1 MTQNDLWF
9 TARGAG
15 LAALLSLTITVTIG
29 TLGSTAVT
37 SAANRVVWQY
47 VHRTAAGIGI
57 LLIAVHVTT
66 LVLDAKAHVGV
77 AGAFVPFA
85 SQYRPNAVALGSMT
99 AYTVIVV
106 AAAGVARGR
115 FAATR
120 VGAASWRAI
129 HLLAYPAWLTALLH
143 SVLSGTDRAVSW
155 VVLLDVACVA
165 AVVTAGVV
173 RIVRI
178 DATLE
183 PRPNV
188 PSLMGPVR

>member
-15 LAALLSLTITVTIG
+15 LAALLSLTITVVIG
-29 TLGSTAVT
+29 TLGSAAVT
-37 SAANRVVWQY
+37 SAPNRVVWQY
-47 VHRTAAGIGI
+47 VHRTAAGIG
-57 LLIAVHVTT
+57 LLLVAVHVTT
-66 LVLDAKAHVGV
+66 LVSDAKAHVGV

-85 SQYRPNAVALGSMT
+85 SQYRPNAVALGSIT

-106 AAAGVARGR
+106 AVAGAARGR

-120 VGAASWRAI
+120 VGAASWRGI
-129 HLLAYPAWLTALLH
+129 HVLAYPAWLTAVLH

-155 VVLLDVACVA
+155 VVLLDVSCVG
-165 AVVTAGVV
+165 AVMIAGVMRLV
-173 RIVRI
+173 RA

-183 PRPNV
+183 RGPNV
-188 PSLMGPVR
+188 PRLMGPVR

>member
-15 LAALLSLTITVTIG
+15 LAALLSLTITVVLG
-29 TLGSTAVT
+29 TLGSAAVT
-37 SAANRVVWQY
+37 SPPNRVVWQY
-47 VHRTAAGIGI
+47 VHRTAAGIGM
-57 LLIAVHVTT
+57 LLIVVHVTT
-66 LVLDAKAHVGV
+66 LVFDAKARVGV

-85 SQYRPNAVALGSMT
+85 SHYRPNAVALGSIT
-99 AYTVIVV
+99 AYTIIVV
-106 AAAGVARGR
+106 ATAGAARGR

-129 HLLAYPAWLTALLH
+129 HLLAYPAWLTAVLH
-143 SVLSGTDRAVSW
+143 SVLSGTDRVVSW

-165 AVVTAGVV
+165 AVMIAGVV
-173 RIVRI
+173 RLVRA

-183 PRPNV
+183 RGPNV
-188 PSLMGPVR
+188 PRVMGRVR

>member
-15 LAALLSLTITVTIG
+15 LAALLSLTITVVMG
-29 TLGSTAVT
+29 TLGSAAVT

-57 LLIAVHVTT
+57 LLVAVHVTT
-66 LVLDAKAHVGV
+66 LMFDAKAHVGV

-85 SQYRPNAVALGSMT
+85 SQYRPNAVALGSIT
-99 AYTVIVV
+99 AYTIIVV
-106 AAAGVARGR
+106 AVAGVARRR

-120 VGAASWRAI
+120 LGAASWRAV
-129 HLLAYPAWLTALLH
+129 HVLAYPAWLTAVLH

-155 VVLLDVACVA
+155 VVLLDVTCIG
-165 AVVTAGVV
+165 AVMVAGVV

-178 DATLE
+178 DATHE
-183 PRPNV
+183 RGPTV

>member
-1 MTQNDLWF
+1 
-9 TARGAG
+9 
-15 LAALLSLTITVTIG
+15 LAALLSLTITVVIG
-29 TLGSTAVT
+29 TLGSAAVT

-57 LLIAVHVTT
+57 LLVVVHVTT
-66 LVLDAKAHVGV
+66 LVFDAKAHVGV

-85 SQYRPNAVALGSMT
+85 SQYRPNAVALGSIT
-99 AYTVIVV
+99 AYTLIVV
-106 AAAGVARGR
+106 AAAGAARGR

-120 VGAASWRAI
+120 VGAASWRGI
-129 HLLAYPAWLTALLH
+129 HVLAYPAWLTAVLH

-155 VVLLDVACVA
+155 VVLLDVVCVA

-178 DATLE
+178 DTALE

-188 PSLMGPVR
+188 PSLTGSVR